1 MKFTPDMYRIGQG
14 FDVHRFQRGRK
25 LILGGVEIP
34 YAFGLAG
41 HSDADVLLHAL
52 MNALLGAIGK
62 GDIGIHFPDT
72 DSRYRGISSAKLL
85 AQVLRIIRQKGF
97 SLVNG
102 DLTVIA
108 QKPRLAPFFKQVRAN
123 VAGFLGVP
131 QSQINVKAVTTE
143 GLGWLGQGQGMAA
156 AAVVL
161 LQRRKK

>member
-1 MKFTPDMYRIGQG
+1 MKFTPEMYRVGQG

-34 YAFGLAG
+34 YALGLAG

-52 MNALLGAIGK
+52 MNALLGAIGE

-85 AQVLRIIRQKGF
+85 ARVLRIIRQKRF

-102 DLTVIA
+102 DFTLIA

-123 VAGFLGVP
+123 VARLLGVP
-131 QSQINVKAVTTE
+131 QAKINIKAVTTE
-143 GLGWLGQGQGMAA
+143 GLGWVGRGRGMAA

-161 LQRRKK
+161 LQKR